1 MVLLTALDICV
12 DLLSKEKLCH
22 FLIGV
27 RYCGWDMDRHVL
39 LTLYY
44 EPDVLRIGA
53 LLPGIIRQGLGSCGK
68 LIRLGSSSHVIYVTL
83 EVIC

>member
-1 MVLLTALDICV
+1 MTALDICV
-12 DLLSKEKLCH
+12 NLLSKEKLCH
-22 FLIGV
+22 FLISV

-53 LLPGIIRQGLGSCGK
+53 LLPGITHQGLGS
-68 LIRLGSSSHVIYVTL
+68 
-83 EVIC
+83 